1 MLAGSVGPSPES
13 RGNARRIRDICHARI
28 VGRVSSRTPST
39 ISAAEPAPGARQL
52 ARGITATWWY
62 TASAVM
68 FFEAFLLLVWALG
81 VFATNS
87 GPSVPLVLGAG
98 GIVWWLSTLLLLADY
113 RHRVDAEPGVS
124 WTRVALPMLIALG
137 FGVVGGLISGSW
149 LFAVMPVVQSTVLLN
164 WPSGVRARVVVLLT
178 AVLVCLAFLDGSRG
192 AYEAGAPWWLPTVYT
207 VLLPVMT
214 VSTLWWWDVLVALDR
229 ARASEARLAATQERL
244 RIATDVHD
252 LQGHHL
258 QVIALQLE
266 LAERLMERDPVAA
279 LEQLR
284 AARGSVDDARQGTRD
299 LAMRFRS
306 VPLGDEL
313 ANARDLLA
321 AAGLEVEA
329 AIASDADEAPASAL
343 GPVIRETT
351 TNVLRHGGGR
361 RARLALARVADA
373 WRYEIANDAVPG
385 AEESADG
392 SGLEGIGRRIAE
404 AGGTLEVRRGGDEFT
419 VVVTVPVRDG
429 ERR

>member
-1 MLAGSVGPSPES
+1 MV
-13 RGNARRIRDICHARI
+13 
-28 VGRVSSRTPST
+28 VRVSRTPST
-39 ISAAEPAPGARQL
+39 IPAAEPAPGARQL

-81 VFATNS
+81 VLATNTAAT
-87 GPSVPLVLGAG
+87 VPLVLGAG

-113 RHRVDAEPGVS
+113 RHRIDAEPGVP
-124 WTRVALPMLIALG
+124 WTRIALPMIIALG
-137 FGVVGGLISGSW
+137 FGVVGGLVSGSW

-178 AVLVCLAFLDGSRG
+178 AALVGLAFVDGSRDV
-192 AYEAGAPWWLPTVYT
+192 YEAGTPWWLPAVYT

-244 RIATDVHD
+244 RVATDVHD

-266 LAERLMERDPVAA
+266 LAERLMERDPAAA

-329 AIASDADEAPASAL
+329 AIAADADEAPAAAL

-361 RARLALARVADA
+361 RARLALTRSADA
-373 WRYEIANDAVPG
+373 WRYEIDNDAVPG
-385 AEESADG
+385 AEERADG
-392 SGLEGIGRRIAE
+392 SGLEGVGRRIAE
-404 AGGTLEVRRGGDEFT
+404 VGGTLDVQRGGDDFT

-429 ERR
+429 ETR